1 MNKHTKYI
9 YIPTTGNGNGTDLHT
24 ILGNEAQQSLRIE
37 SRRHAGDLSGAEEQR
52 LEQGLQALAET
63 VPAVVG
69 GVDFAKA
76 FVNKIP

>member
-9 YIPTTGNGNGTDLHT
+9 YIPATDNGTDLHT

-63 VPAVVG
+63 VPALVV